1 MNTSQNKIPPLK
13 NRYAT
18 QKPAIYMFKLIMSK
32 VLHKD
37 LAKHQIN
44 ANDSIKIDL
53 LLKSCVKI

>member
-1 MNTSQNKIPPLK
+1 
-13 NRYAT
+13 
-18 QKPAIYMFKLIMSK
+18 MSK

-53 LLKSCVKI
+53 LLKSCVKIYLNSLR